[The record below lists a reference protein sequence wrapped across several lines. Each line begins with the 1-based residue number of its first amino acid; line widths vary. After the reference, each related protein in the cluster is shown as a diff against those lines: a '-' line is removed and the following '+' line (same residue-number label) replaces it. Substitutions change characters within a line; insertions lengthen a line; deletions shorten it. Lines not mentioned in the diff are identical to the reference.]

1 MVTNGYKWL
10 QMVTNGYKWLQTVT
24 NQSQAC
30 IQMPAQTWL
39 QHPRPPPYSLPMQS
53 MVKLLDS
60 TGIFLNHILPGR
72 AEVKSWH
79 PDCIPGLLH
88 VVPSKYMLVLKPI
101 DSRMS
106 LEREKEIYFT
116 FTCNIL
122 FSSVTNLTDYKFSQ
136 EKEQSEERMRRVIIY
151 VVKPRFSMGSLM
163 VLQWFTRD

>member
-1 MVTNGYKWL
+1 
-10 QMVTNGYKWLQTVT
+10 
-24 NQSQAC
+24 
-30 IQMPAQTWL
+30 
-39 QHPRPPPYSLPMQS
+39 
-53 MVKLLDS
+53 
-60 TGIFLNHILPGR
+60 
-72 AEVKSWH
+72 
-79 PDCIPGLLH
+79 
-88 VVPSKYMLVLKPI
+88 MLVLKPI